1 MANKWMP
8 AALAEQCSGGGL
20 CVDACT
26 PKFLTMVDGI
36 AVLAFP
42 ETCGREE
49 HCISAC
55 RDDAIQMAR
64 LPFSGDPSVRKWSEK
79 IEQATSAGFRDSR
92 VALE

>member
-1 MANKWMP
+1 MAYKWMP
-8 AALAEQCSGGGL
+8 AALAEQCKGGGL
-20 CVDACT
+20 CVDACR
-26 PKFLTMVDGI
+26 PESLTMVDGI

-42 ETCGREE
+42 ETCGSEE

-64 LPFSGDPSVRKWSEK
+64 LPFSGDPSVRKWNEN
-79 IEQATSAGFRDSR
+79 IDQATSAGFRDSR